1 LSVIQ
6 IIDDDKGV
14 HVVAA
19 INLYESIPESSL
31 MGIAVCHE
39 LVSQEV
45 GCAIGM
51 AQGPTFCGVTGCSTI
66 ACRWD
71 VTGPPAVRA
80 ARLMQYALDEEI
92 DIAIDVS
99 VYNDSPMAT
108 AKLTVQNPSVQLK
121 GTKGA
126 VPIYTLSNTK
136 ISAAFRVLE
145 TLYRKNNAKTSV
157 PLCYKQ
163 FDIYLLVFLF
173 LYISTSS

>member
-1 LSVIQ
+1 MYFLYFPVIQ

-19 INLYESIPESSL
+19 VNLYESIPESSL
-31 MGIAVCHE
+31 MGLAICHE

-80 ARLMQYALDEEI
+80 ARLMQYALYEGI
-92 DIAIDVS
+92 DVAIDRS

-108 AKLTVQNPSVQLK
+108 AKLTIQNPSVQLK
-121 GTKGA
+121 GTAGT
-126 VPIYTLSNTK
+126 VPIYTLSHTT
-136 ISAAFRVLE
+136 ISAAFRVVE
-145 TLYRKNNAKTSV
+145 TLFRKNLSM
-157 PLCYKQ
+157 
-163 FDIYLLVFLF
+163 FLLFR
-173 LYISTSS
+173 